1 MTGRSPDSCSF
12 QFYVHY
18 LSFSCYVI
26 LWLERLMFVFVV
38 SIVFCF
44 AHTFCLDC
52 CASAYVVIV
61 DNVYLKFRNR
71 VEFHLG
77 TSS

>member
-1 MTGRSPDSCSF
+1 MTGRFPRFVFFSVLCSLF
-12 QFYVHY
+12 VIFM
-18 LSFSCYVI
+18 LCYFM
-26 LWLERLMFVFVV
+26 RLMFVFVV
-38 SIVFCF
+38 SIVFYF

-52 CASAYVVIV
+52 CVSAYVVIF